1 MHYDSVS
8 IDIIIMIFMALS
20 AMHFGVIFAIFAQR
34 SLKPLGSSV
43 TRYYFAII
51 AALALMI
58 TGSLMTSGGYSSFA
72 DALLDSSFQTISF
85 LTTTGFG
92 QSDTAAWPMMAG
104 ALLMFAAIHCGCSG
118 STTGGIKA
126 DRALIAGKAVAGEFR
141 RKLSPSSVFRI
152 KLGKTFIPEDTVSA
166 VFLFI
171 VLYIIVIFASFVAV
185 MLCGV
190 EISEAFSGT
199 VASLGN
205 VGPGIG
211 SLGTMG
217 NYAAQPEAAKFI
229 YTVDMLLG
237 RIEIFPIL
245 IIISMMFNRKQS

>member
-1 MHYDSVS
+1 
-8 IDIIIMIFMALS
+8 
-20 AMHFGVIFAIFAQR
+20 
-34 SLKPLGSSV
+34 
-43 TRYYFAII
+43 
-51 AALALMI
+51 
-58 TGSLMTSGGYSSFA
+58 
-72 DALLDSSFQTISF
+72 
-85 LTTTGFG
+85 
-92 QSDTAAWPMMAG
+92 
-104 ALLMFAAIHCGCSG
+104 MF
-118 STTGGIKA
+118 
-126 DRALIAGKAVAGEFR
+126 
-141 RKLSPSSVFRI
+141 
-152 KLGKTFIPEDTVSA
+152 
-166 VFLFI
+166 
-171 VLYIIVIFASFVAV
+171 
-185 MLCGV
+185 CGV